1 MSNSD
6 LKFNCDKVIYVPTEL
21 VEANDYNP
29 NSVSPVNMDLL
40 KTSIDVNGFC
50 YPVIVIHDK
59 DRNKYVIID
68 GYHRYKILKD
78 RYKSEK
84 IPVIVL
90 DHDINKR
97 MIATIEF
104 NRAKGTHRI
113 DGDAN
118 IVVTL
123 TKNGMSDQEICK
135 YLGMCLDEVLR
146 MKQSTGLKD
155 AFLNHT
161 FSKSW
166 DELKERLYK

>member
-1 MSNSD
+1 M
-6 LKFNCDKVIYVPTEL
+6 
-21 VEANDYNP
+21 
-29 NSVSPVNMDLL
+29 
-40 KTSIDVNGFC
+40 
-50 YPVIVIHDK
+50 
-59 DRNKYVIID
+59 
-68 GYHRYKILKD
+68 KD
-78 RYKSEK
+78 RYKSDK

-155 AFLNHT
+155 AFLDHT